1 MSAPLSADR
10 PLAGIAAM
18 LVAVLLFAVMDALIK
33 AASADYSTV
42 QIVFFRSA
50 VAFVPILAY
59 LLKTGGLRQ
68 LRTRRLGGH
77 AYRAVIGLVAMASF
91 FYAFAVMPLADVV
104 AIGFAAPI
112 MMTALA
118 IPLLGERV
126 GWRRWSA
133 IVVGFAGVVL
143 MVRPTGEIAL
153 GTWLAL
159 LGTICYALAMISI
172 RQLSRTES
180 AGAIVFYFGVFGVAA
195 AGLLLPFF
203 WQMPDA
209 RGWAILIAI
218 GLLGGIAQIFMTRAF
233 SIAPV
238 SIVSPFDY
246 TAILWATLLGWW
258 FWREF
263 PDWTT
268 FVGAAIVVASGLY
281 ILRREAALAVQRA
294 RKPETSPPI

>member
-1 MSAPLSADR
+1 MSQPNSDDR

-18 LVAVLLFAVMDALIK
+18 LVAVVLFATMDALIK
-33 AASADYSTV
+33 LASAEYSTV

-50 VAFVPILAY
+50 VAFGPILVY
-59 LLKTGGLRQ
+59 LVRTGGIAQ
-68 LRTRRLGGH
+68 IRTRRLGGH
-77 AYRAVIGLVAMASF
+77 AYRAVIGLIAMASF
-91 FYAFAVMPLADVV
+91 FYAFSELPLADVV

-118 IPLLGERV
+118 IPMLGERV

-133 IVVGFAGVVL
+133 ILVGFVGVIV
-143 MVRPTGEIAL
+143 MVKPEGEIAL

-159 LGTICYALAMISI
+159 LGTVCYALAMISI

-180 AGAIVFYFGVFGVAA
+180 AGAIVFYFGVFGVAVSGA
-195 AGLLLPFF
+195 LLPFF

-209 RGWAILIAI
+209 KGWAILIAV
-218 GLLGGIAQIFMTRAF
+218 GVLGGIAQIFMTRAF
-233 SIAPV
+233 SLAPISV
-238 SIVSPFDY
+238 VSPFDY

-258 FWREF
+258 FWQDF

-268 FVGAAIVVASGLY
+268 FTGAAIVVASGLY
-281 ILRREAALAVQRA
+281 ILRREAALAAERVQR
-294 RKPETSPPI
+294 